1 MNPEELMTVII
12 STLNFNNTTLE
23 EMLYVSD
30 KRSTEIINISA
41 DIKNYMYEIQHK
53 NLTEFYENAIKQMKT
68 PGELMYLFKS
78 IGFRMGHIVATD
90 NPFTTLR

>member
-23 EMLYVSD
+23 E
-30 KRSTEIINISA
+30 RSTEIINISA